1 LRYAF
6 SLRPCPTRLSPAS
19 QPDSDTSNSP
29 RSPLLSFLPNVFFFT
44 KTNNKIYYQKKKKK
58 NNNNNKKQP
67 PMQNHF
73 HIQTSKCFTAFQEK
87 GKGKKKKKNAF
98 KIRRTIAQNLSPQ
111 RFLPSQSVQLITAG
125 EEKKHEASHFC
136 CV

>member
-58 NNNNNKKQP
+58 KKTTTKNNRECK
-67 PMQNHF
+67 
-73 HIQTSKCFTAFQEK
+73 ITSTFKPRNVLQLF
-87 GKGKKKKKNAF
+87 KKKEKEKKNAF